1 MFANKISRSAAP
13 VFPASLSICVS
24 FFAAEEL
31 RVDVQ
36 NKNF

>member
-1 MFANKISRSAAP
+1 MFTNKISRSAAP

-24 FFAAEEL
+24 FFAAGKL
-31 RVDVQ
+31 CVGVQ

>member
-1 MFANKISRSAAP
+1 MFTNKISRSAAP
-13 VFPASLSICVS
+13 VFPASQSICGS

-31 RVDVQ
+31 CINVQ

>member
-13 VFPASLSICVS
+13 VFPAFQSICVS
-24 FFAAEEL
+24 FFAAGEL
-31 RVDVQ
+31 CVGVQ